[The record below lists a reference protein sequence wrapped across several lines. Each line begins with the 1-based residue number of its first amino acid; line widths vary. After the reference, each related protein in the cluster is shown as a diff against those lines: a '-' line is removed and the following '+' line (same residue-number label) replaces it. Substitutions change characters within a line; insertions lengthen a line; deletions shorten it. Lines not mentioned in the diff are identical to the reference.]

1 MLLVSPL
8 VSVWFSNCL
17 TWSHC
22 GNSFRSLS
30 FCFRSHYSKALCSS
44 VARVV
49 IELGSC
55 GTKSGNLCFY
65 VCGVFVFPIL
75 SGRFMVC
82 HILTLIIWFQARKG
96 KVDCWNSESVFN
108 TVFISLVNPLF
119 MLAIFIFSFLK
130 IFEFLELA
138 DTFTNALQSLY
149 FCIINLNKF
158 SSIYT
163 KSY

>member
-8 VSVWFSNCL
+8 ESVWFSNCL

-22 GNSFRSLS
+22 EKFIQKFVFLFSISL
-30 FCFRSHYSKALCSS
+30 LQSS
-44 VARVV
+44 VFFCCTCL
-49 IELGSC
+49 IELGC
-55 GTKSGNLCFY
+55 GTKSGNLCFN

-96 KVDCWNSESVFN
+96 KVDCWISESVFN

-119 MLAIFIFSFLK
+119 MLAIFIFSVLK

-138 DTFTNALQSLY
+138 DTFTNALQSFY
-149 FCIINLNKF
+149 FRNLNKF